1 MEILMLVDY
10 EWFLMRIKHLIIPD
24 DEIVMTAVRSQ
35 GAGGQNVNKVST
47 AIHLK
52 FDIPSSSLPAVVKQR
67 LLSLHDQ
74 RVTKE
79 GVFII
84 KAQQTRSQLNN
95 KEQAILR
102 LQSFILQALT
112 IRKARKK
119 TRPTKASKL
128 RRLNAKNKRGALKKN
143 RQKIIEWYSLL
154 FR

>member
-74 RVTKE
+74 RVTKD

-95 KEQAILR
+95 KEQALLR